1 MDASFDFLDELG
13 CNFKLKDNIFTKH
26 RCICDCPEVHLA
38 TVIATSIVTSDFFV
52 EQFTRCAG
60 MAGTDITASAVKSML
75 TNGFRLD
82 YIRFGTISERRSLTI
97 RDEPAFSRTI
107 FINSL
112 FVLNGPLYAQTAKQ
126 KVLLAQYMA
135 GVIVHEVSNILHKQI
150 CCILNKVPKPTMI
163 SNGYTYQDFG
173 DLIERY
179 LWGGSLDIIEPKAG
193 NGTTLTC
200 AVEALLIVQHS
211 MGKNTLI
218 VDWNPVLLSQKA
230 IDTCADL
237 QFPCAPFE
245 DQDEWESRGYF
256 QNSNA
261 GFIFPWPYPPPKG
274 MYRS

>member
-1 MDASFDFLDELG
+1 MSSNSNLPRAQDYTAFCGDATVDFLDELG
-13 CNFKLKDNIFTKH
+13 CNFTLKDNIFTKH

-60 MAGTDITASAVKSML
+60 MTGTDIRASAVKNMI

-82 YIRFGTISERRSLTI
+82 YIRFGTISEKRSLTI
-97 RDEPAFSRTI
+97 HDEPAFSRTI

-112 FVLNGPLYAQTAKQ
+112 LVLNGVMYAQTAKQ

-135 GVIVHEVSNILHKQI
+135 GVIVHEVGNILHNQI
-150 CCILNKVPKPTMI
+150 CCILNKVPKPTTI

-179 LWGGSLDIIEPKAG
+179 LWGGSLDFIEPKAG
-193 NGTTLTC
+193 NNITLSC
-200 AVEALLIVQHS
+200 AVEVLLIVQHS
-211 MGKNTLI
+211 MRKNTLM
-218 VDWNPVLLSQKA
+218 VNWNPVLLSQKA

-237 QFPCAPFE
+237 QFPCAPLE
-245 DQDEWESRGYF
+245 DQDE
-256 QNSNA
+256 
-261 GFIFPWPYPPPKG
+261 
-274 MYRS
+274 